1 MNNFFKYLGLLF
13 LFILFVIFYLI
24 LTPSGNKYVYNF
36 LSERLTDK
44 TGIFVEIK
52 SINLY
57 NYPQVTT
64 EVVVKR
70 KAKVTLTGL
79 LDDHSMNM
87 NYTVTTDCIKLDHCE
102 IDGNLHLKGRVHGEF
117 DKLNIYGEGD
127 ALEGDVKY
135 SFIKHTNKVEDFKL
149 KMHNVNSDKL
159 FQLLGQET
167 IIHGRANANVD
178 FSIMDETHKQ
188 GSIIYNVETK
198 DFKGIPLKV
207 HTKIDIDNMK
217 HKFSIEASSKSFELE
232 LTKGTY
238 DQEKKIADAFYVLDI
253 KDLAPL
259 KDILGHEYHGPFYA
273 MGEINYNEY
282 IRIHGLSKSL
292 GGLIDY
298 MFEKDGLLVKLQ
310 NVSFHEIMNL
320 FDTKSYIDGATTGA
334 MYYSFNTEKLAINTK
349 LTDAKFMHTGLID
362 KVYRTT
368 GVNMLLERFESSSL
382 IATYIDQI
390 LEGDLKLSNNN
401 SHFLLT
407 DAKLNFKR
415 NEIAANFDFKM
426 QKQELSGSLYG
437 ELNDPSIDI
446 NLQRLIKYQM
456 GKQLDSFI
464 GKENRKTMESMPL
477 SGIAQEAAVGAASFM
492 GTFFK

>member
-1 MNNFFKYLGLLF
+1 MKKFFRYLGILF
-13 LFILFVIFYLI
+13 LFLLFVIFYLT
-24 LTPSGNKYVYNF
+24 LTPSGNKYIYNF

-44 TGIFVEIK
+44 TGVFVEVK
-52 SINLY
+52 SISMY
-57 NYPQVTT
+57 QYPQITA
-64 EVVVKR
+64 EVIVKR
-70 KAKVTLTGL
+70 KAKITLTGL
-79 LDDHSMNM
+79 LDDHSINM
-87 NYTVTTDCIKLDHCE
+87 NYTITTDCIKLDYCE
-102 IDGNLHLKGRVHGEF
+102 IDGNLNLHGRIHGEF
-117 DKLNIYGEGD
+117 EKLNIYGEGK
-127 ALEGDVKY
+127 ALEGHVKY

-149 KMHNVNSDKL
+149 RLHSVNSDKL
-159 FQLLGQET
+159 FQLLDQET
-167 IIHGRANANVD
+167 IIHGKANANVN
-178 FSIMDETHKQ
+178 FKIMDENNQQ
-188 GSIIYNVETK
+188 GSIIYNVQSE
-198 DFKGIPLKV
+198 DFHGIPLKV
-207 HTKIDIDNMK
+207 HAKIDINNMK
-217 HKFSIEASSKSFELE
+217 HKFTMDASSKSFKLE

-238 DQEKKIADAFYVLDI
+238 DQENKIANAFYVLDV
-253 KDLAPL
+253 KNLKPL
-259 KDILGHEYHGPFYA
+259 KDILGYEYHGPFYA
-273 MGEINYNEY
+273 MGEMKYDKY
-282 IRIHGLSKSL
+282 MRIHGLSKSL

-320 FDTKSYIDGATTGA
+320 FDTRSYIDGATTGA
-334 MYYSFNTEKLAINTK
+334 MYYSFNTEKLAINTQ
-349 LTDAKFMHTGLID
+349 LSDAKFMHTELVD

-368 GVNMLLERFESSSL
+368 GVNMLLEKFEHSSL
-382 IATYIDQI
+382 IATYVDKV

-415 NEIAANFDFKM
+415 DEIAANFDFKM
-426 QKQELSGSLYG
+426 QKQELSGSLDG
-437 ELNDPSIDI
+437 ELSDPSINI